1 MTEPRFGDWNRVRVH
16 ALLVGDRLDLRAI
29 QKTERR
35 VETPL
40 VVAAGE
46 RGFAVLFRYG
56 GAVMFNVQ
64 QIEEIGFLS
73 NLESAVEKL
82 HELPES
88 EETEIRVDPDGSD
101 RIDSTG
107 VVRLK
112 KVTKDH
118 LLVIADVLAKSVVL
132 AYYEERVARVFDQ
145 IEPVAEQ
152 LRRTGRGP
160 ASVRHLLDRIGDV
173 LVTQHKMVGRVE
185 VTEKPELVWERPDL
199 DRLYMRLQDEY
210 ELPERDRALSRK
222 LDLVSQ
228 TATTSLGLLEAKR
241 SLRVEWYIVA
251 LILIEILIYLYDLV
265 FIGRGH

>member
-1 MTEPRFGDWNRVRVH
+1 MTERRLSDWNRVRVR
-16 ALLVGDRLDLRAI
+16 ALLIGDRLDLRTV

-46 RGFAVLFRYG
+46 RGFAVLFRY
-56 GAVMFNVQ
+56 AATVMFNVQ
-64 QIEEIGFLS
+64 PAEEVAFLS
-73 NLESAVEKL
+73 DLRTALEKP
-82 HELPES
+82 HERPES

-101 RIDSTG
+101 RIDPSG

-132 AYYEERVARVFDQ
+132 AYYEDRVARVFDQ
-145 IEPVAEQ
+145 IEPVAGQ

-173 LVTQHKMVGRVE
+173 LVTQHRMVGRVE
-185 VTEKPELVWERPDL
+185 VTEKPELLWERPDL
-199 DRLYMRLQDEY
+199 DRLYLRLQDEY

-241 SLRVEWYIVA
+241 SLRVEWYIV
-251 LILIEILIYLYDLV
+251 ILIIVEIVISLYDLI
-265 FIGRGH
+265 FSGRGH